1 MRMAISSSSFAAA
14 FAATDIAFN
23 GRADHIAPGDRCR
36 GHCISTEPER
46 RDVPAINC
54 ALEISLTI

>member
-23 GRADHIAPGDRCR
+23 GRADRI
-36 GHCISTEPER
+36 R
-46 RDVPAINC
+46 RATVAADIVSVP
-54 ALEISLTI
+54 SRSGVTFRQ